1 MPSSTIT
8 EEGMRVLHARTAI
21 AAASARGSAA
31 AAVAVGIPIASTMPT
46 PSAEEAVEESTGTD
60 AVPSFISTD
69 LPAAAYYS

>member
-46 PSAEEAVEESTGTD
+46 PSAEEAVEENTD